1 MQKKKNGGSGA
12 GGGSPPNPTGVP
24 RRCTIQDEMHE
35 SLGQRDDGAR
45 QQHTHT
51 QPKHTVTYE
60 NLFGRTETGE
70 ENGRQR
76 ARGGAKWSGVV
87 GYRVVVAVVAGRDG
101 TGRGGSAREKKK
113 TKKKKVK

>member
-1 MQKKKNGGSGA
+1 VATVELIEAKKISFSVSDAEKKNGGSGA

-51 QPKHTVTYE
+51 QPKH
-60 NLFGRTETGE
+60 
-70 ENGRQR
+70 
-76 ARGGAKWSGVV
+76 
-87 GYRVVVAVVAGRDG
+87 DG
-101 TGRGGSAREKKK
+101 HIRES
-113 TKKKKVK
+113 V